1 MVPAP
6 QLGRPGGIMFIGRST
21 KGCDPHSQ
29 LRMDSYFFKL
39 QHLIADIVV
48 FILGG
53 LNSDVIPKIWINQ
66 ILKL

>member
-1 MVPAP
+1 
-6 QLGRPGGIMFIGRST
+6 MFIGRST